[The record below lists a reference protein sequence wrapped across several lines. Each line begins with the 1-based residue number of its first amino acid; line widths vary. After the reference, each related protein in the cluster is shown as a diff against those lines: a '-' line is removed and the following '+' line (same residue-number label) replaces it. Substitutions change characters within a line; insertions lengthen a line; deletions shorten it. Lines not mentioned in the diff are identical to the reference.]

1 MADVEVNLWW
11 GVFAPSRTPPAVVT
25 ALNAAIN
32 RVLAS
37 PLAADF
43 LAREGGT
50 PTPQP
55 VEYFAA
61 LVRNE
66 VQRWQVVARQ
76 AGITQE

>member
-1 MADVEVNLWW
+1 VGCLRTFAHAAGRGDSAQRRDQPCAGQPARGGFSGPGGRHAD
-11 GVFAPSRTPPAVVT
+11 T
-25 ALNAAIN
+25 A
-32 RVLAS
+32 
-37 PLAADF
+37 
-43 LAREGGT
+43 
-50 PTPQP
+50 P